1 MFGGDEKKWQKIIED
16 IDLNDDGEVDF
27 EEFKMLMTGANSKE
41 IIEEPN
47 SVQKNNNALI
57 LVII

>member
-27 EEFKMLMTGANSKE
+27 EEFKMLMTRANSKE

-47 SVQKNNNALI
+47 SVQKK
-57 LVII
+57 

>member
-41 IIEEPN
+41 IIEELN